1 MRGAGATGGTAGA
14 GQRLVHDFADRAR
27 AAATL
32 RAAAETAIDLAGSA
46 RRRRM
51 HGVTYFVV
59 AQHIAGTDD
68 HGNPGPVGTI
78 VGRMTFSLP
87 ASLRYVKRNTL

>member
-32 RAAAETAIDLAGSA
+32 RAAAETAIDLDRGG
-46 RRRRM
+46 RRGVRD
-51 HGVTYFVV
+51 GVTHLMVGQNV
-59 AQHIAGTDD
+59 AGADD
-68 HGNPGPVGTI
+68 HATELRLRVG
-78 VGRMTFSLP
+78 
-87 ASLRYVKRNTL
+87 KRRGSILEQSG